1 MGKRVHISSYFQRFI
16 SGPDAIEVNGR
27 TVGECL
33 DDLVKQFPSLEKV
46 LFYEPGVLDD
56 YIGVCINGKVVAA
69 WEKPLSSPVLHGDEF
84 SIIFLGIAGG

>member
-1 MGKRVHISSYFQRFI
+1 
-16 SGPDAIEVNGR
+16 
-27 TVGECL
+27 
-33 DDLVKQFPSLEKV
+33 V

-69 WEKPLSSPVLHGDEF
+69 WEKPLSSSVLHGDEF